1 MLRHMPLGIPVPRLF
16 ETSTLLAFWHPAP
29 SYPFHIVIVPRAE
42 IPSLAA
48 LDPGAHAEFLHDL
61 YATVQ
66 RLIQEHR
73 LPAYRL
79 VVNGGDYQDF
89 PHLHFHLI
97 SEQAKDV

>member
-1 MLRHMPLGIPVPRLF
+1 MSFVIPITRLF
-16 ETSTLLAFWHPAP
+16 ETNTLLAFWHPAP
-29 SYPFHIVIVPRAE
+29 AHPYHVVIVPRAE

-48 LDPGAHAEFLHDL
+48 LDPGVHAAFLHDL

-66 RLIQEHR
+66 HLIQDHH
-73 LPAYRL
+73 LSAYRL

-97 SEQAKDV
+97 SEQAKDL